1 MTRFFSWMVSSR
13 AVARDFRSEMDW
25 GVAGRLQPCSS
36 DNNSCTAET
45 ETEYKSGKGVKKGA

>member
-1 MTRFFSWMVSSR
+1 MVSSK

-45 ETEYKSGKGVKKGA
+45 EREYIRKRGKEGGIKGKEE